1 MRFLGIQEC
10 HISRCPNELRVLV
23 SLDVYVVPEDA
34 PGCFTAEMSVRFPDP
49 LPEGW
54 VYKTKDR
61 VNAPIL
67 CPKHARLSSDPAASS
82 IIRKL

>member
-1 MRFLGIQEC
+1 MKFLCIQAC
-10 HISRCPNELRVLV
+10 QILRCSNELRVPTFIELTFV
-23 SLDVYVVPEDA
+23 LETESTLPYVKMVA
-34 PGCFTAEMSVRFPDP
+34 TFPDP

-67 CPKHARLSSDPAASS
+67 CPKHARLSSDPAAGS

>member
-1 MRFLGIQEC
+1 MKFLCIQEC
-10 HISRCPNELRVLV
+10 QILRCSNELRVPTFIELTFV
-23 SLDVYVVPEDA
+23 TETESTSAHVKMEV
-34 PGCFTAEMSVRFPDP
+34 TFPDP